1 MANGTNMIKETSL
14 VMNIDVKKH
23 VKTKKKTSSRALP
36 ILANSLRTTISKT
49 DRFLR
54 ISTMTMITKSNM
66 IVSQLM

>member
-1 MANGTNMIKETSL
+1 MANGTNMINETSL
-14 VMNIDVKKH
+14 VMNMDVKKH
-23 VKTKKKTSSRALP
+23 VKTKKKTSWRAFP
-36 ILANSLRTTISKT
+36 ILVNSLRTTISKT